1 MVAHGRSGR
10 LNPMIR
16 AKAQQIIVVLTL
28 QILHDA
34 WPATKADVRVNCD
47 SHEDAITDILRWKM
61 AEAKNRMTPIP
72 QMRFEREVQSDR
84 AQQDTP
90 TGLIDIMVS
99 YTWKESN
106 YLTMECKRVRSDENS
121 LALAYVRNG
130 VNRFAEGKY
139 SPGHAFGIVV
149 GYVIC
154 GDELGCAERVRLVL
168 NSEPSVST
176 GYHTEDGWL
185 PCMHQFPL
193 KNLYQTRHSQVK
205 FKNVVTLFHCFLSLV

>member
-1 MVAHGRSGR
+1 LVASGRSGR

-16 AKAQQIIVVLTL
+16 GKAQQTIAFLAL

-34 WPATKADVRVNCD
+34 WPATKKDSRINRD

-61 AEAKNRMTPIP
+61 AEAKDRMNPIP
-72 QMRFEREVQSDR
+72 QMRFEREAQSDR

-99 YTWKESN
+99 YTWREST
-106 YLTMECKRVRSDENS
+106 YLTMECKRIRSDENS

-139 SPGHAFGIVV
+139 GPGHAFGIIV

-154 GDELGCAERVRLVL
+154 GNAAGCAERVRLVL
-168 NSEPSVST
+168 EREPWKET
-176 GYHTEDGWL
+176 GYDLNHGWQPSINAL
-185 PCMHQFPL
+185 S
-193 KNLYQTRHSQVK
+193 NLYQSRHAQVA
-205 FKNVVTLFHCFLSLV
+205 FKNHVTLFQSFMSMI